1 MQAGRL
7 RGCPRTSSLLRG
19 KGHSR
24 LPTLRRAAAR
34 RCKRSTGA
42 RTYRVEHNISEACED
57 PRYRRAPAAVA
68 VLRVGDDEAPM
79 LDIAPLRVVRV
90 REGDIVGA
98 NVTVT
103 LRSRPKSSV
112 AIAMDVL
119 ALNPV
124 YGAQVNQ

>member
-1 MQAGRL
+1 MSFAFRFA
-7 RGCPRTSSLLRG
+7 RVVVV
-19 KGHSR
+19 
-24 LPTLRRAAAR
+24 RAARAALAPLQIQIAPHSLDDA
-34 RCKRSTGA
+34 RSTGA